1 MTGIAGAERRSRI
14 RFLIVLKAAYAVPK
28 RPAIAGVGTT
38 VNISSQGVLLTA
50 DHEIPCGTVLK
61 LRIDWPV
68 HLNQVR
74 PLSLHVGGTVVRSG
88 QGQVAVLIRKYEL
101 RTRPGSNGS
110 NVLRSTGRIN

>member
-1 MTGIAGAERRSRI
+1 
-14 RFLIVLKAAYAVPK
+14 
-28 RPAIAGVGTT
+28 
-38 VNISSQGVLLTA
+38 VLLTA

-88 QGQVAVLIRKYEL
+88 QGQLAVLIRKHEL
-101 RTRPGSNGS
+101 RTRRGSNGG